1 MSSNPSL
8 RKKEKSS
15 LSAPKVNDPDVQRA
29 IEKIYEDLNKLKDG
43 TNKSTGTDTEEY
55 EGDPG
60 DIRIIKTSEKL
71 YNLEAKGEEGWVTP
85 KIGEDVI
92 KWHPIGSRKKYEPAK
107 ISEDGE
113 VEEPPEAVT
122 ADNIENFTSNFLTNI
137 DPDYDSGWVDV
148 NRTNS
153 SRSFRF
159 DHDLDFETDSPRIIQ
174 WFARDSYGDYGGNPA
189 TNRIYQP
196 QSFYYGSVTDG
207 ATFLGVDYWVN
218 NSQVG
223 YDSYASY
230 WMHYIYDGT
239 SHKKWD
245 RMDIRVLI
253 WK

>member
-1 MSSNPSL
+1 MSNNPSL

-122 ADNIENFTSNFLTNI
+122 ANNIENFTSNFLTRS
-137 DPDYDSGWVDV
+137 DLEADFDTGWFDMDRSDSALRERTFDISDIQVESIPRHWEGWIK
-148 NRTNS
+148 TS
-153 SRSFRF
+153 S
-159 DHDLDFETDSPRIIQ
+159 P
-174 WFARDSYGDYGGNPA
+174 PA
-189 TNRIYQP
+189 
-196 QSFYYGSVTDG
+196 
-207 ATFLGVDYWVN
+207 
-218 NSQVG
+218 
-223 YDSYASY
+223 
-230 WMHYIYDGT
+230 DGT
-239 SHKKWD
+239 SDGTNIYPWRGFTMDNWWHGIEWRLNGQLTELQFWVNSSYYTFWTMHSGSHKHYNLVECRFK
-245 RMDIRVLI
+245 I